1 MLFAKA
7 KYSEDF
13 TVHSVGMGGYSRAAF
28 TNPRQSGNTLAQ
40 AVDGSQ

>member
-7 KYSEDF
+7 KYSEKF
-13 TVHSVGMGGYSRAAF
+13 TVHSVGMGSDSRAAF
-28 TNPRQSGNTLAQ
+28 TNLRQSGNTLAQ

>member
-7 KYSEDF
+7 KYSEKF
-13 TVHSVGMGGYSRAAF
+13 TVHSIGMSDYSRAAF
-28 TNPRQSGNTLAQ
+28 TNPRQSGGTLAQ